1 MEERWK
7 DIKGYKGHYRVSNT
21 GKIMSLKSGRPK
33 LLKIHLN
40 QKGYPII
47 GLSMRTKKTYQI
59 HQLVARAFI
68 RNSHNKPQVNHK
80 NGIKTDNRS
89 SNLEWVTIS
98 ENMKHAFAMGLAKI
112 TDKMKRDKGR
122 LVLNLES
129 GVFHDSILEAA
140 ETYDMHY
147 QNLAMKL
154 NGQRTNN
161 TSLIKV

>member
-1 MEERWK
+1 
-7 DIKGYKGHYRVSNT
+7 
-21 GKIMSLKSGRPK
+21 
-33 LLKIHLN
+33 
-40 QKGYPII
+40 
-47 GLSMRTKKTYQI
+47 
-59 HQLVARAFI
+59 
-68 RNSHNKPQVNHK
+68 
-80 NGIKTDNRS
+80 
-89 SNLEWVTIS
+89 
-98 ENMKHAFAMGLAKI
+98 MKHAFAMGLAKI